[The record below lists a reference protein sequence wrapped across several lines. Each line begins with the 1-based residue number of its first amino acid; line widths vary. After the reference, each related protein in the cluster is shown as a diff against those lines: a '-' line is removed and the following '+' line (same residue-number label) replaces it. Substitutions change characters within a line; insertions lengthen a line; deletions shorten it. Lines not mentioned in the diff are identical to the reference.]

1 MFKKVLI
8 SDDLDSISQGVLS
21 TLESLNISNIDK
33 TLYCDDAY
41 LKLKKGYLD
50 KNPYQLFIT
59 DLSFIADH
67 REQKFNSGKDLINTL
82 IQEHPDLKIIVY
94 SIEDRLENV
103 TQLYSN
109 NKVNQ

>member
-8 SDDLDSISQGVLS
+8 SDDLDSISQGVLN

-94 SIEDRLENV
+94 SIEDRL
-103 TQLYSN
+103 
-109 NKVNQ
+109 